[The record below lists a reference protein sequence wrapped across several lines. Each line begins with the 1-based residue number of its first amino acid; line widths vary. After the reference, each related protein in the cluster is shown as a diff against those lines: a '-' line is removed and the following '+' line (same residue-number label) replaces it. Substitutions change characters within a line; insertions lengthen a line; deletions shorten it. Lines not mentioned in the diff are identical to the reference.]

1 MLLICPECRTR
12 YVVPDSAIGA
22 NGRQVRC
29 ANCRHS
35 WFQSGIESPPAPPA
49 PSIVAPPTAAE
60 PAQDDAVSNE
70 TDESPSVAPSVAAA
84 AEPMQEDVPAEAD
97 AAPGFAS
104 FADEPAVTAKE
115 APELPQRFTTPA
127 PAPVHEPVVYA
138 DPEPVETRS
147 QFAREPLFRPRRNPA
162 KLWTYAAIA
171 FAILVTGL
179 GAATWYFGWLDNSFG
194 SSIGEPDLKIVLHDN
209 LELGRDADGSPYF
222 IASGSIVNPTAQ
234 TQRVP
239 ELLVTLK
246 DASGRPVYSW
256 TMKAPVRT
264 LAPGAK
270 ADFSQLRRDVPL
282 AASRISVGWALGG

>member
-1 MLLICPECRTR
+1 MLLVCPECGTR

-35 WFQSGIESPPAPPA
+35 WFQDGVTPPPVPPAPL
-49 PSIVAPPTAAE
+49 IVAPPVVPVVTEEPQAE
-60 PAQDDAVSNE
+60 TPTPVAQTE
-70 TDESPSVAPSVAAA
+70 
-84 AEPMQEDVPAEAD
+84 AE
-97 AAPGFAS
+97 
-104 FADEPAVTAKE
+104 
-115 APELPQRFTTPA
+115 PA
-127 PAPVHEPVVYA
+127 PAPAASDAVDQSYA
-138 DPEPVETRS
+138 QPGFAAFDDRAITPPDLPPALERAEASEVAASPTHVGPTDTYGQRS
-147 QFAREPLFRPRRNPA
+147 QFAHEPPFRPRRNPA

-171 FAILVTGL
+171 FALLIAAL

-194 SSIGEPDLKIVLHDN
+194 AAVAEPDLKIVLHDN

-234 TQRVP
+234 AQKVP

-256 TMKAPVRT
+256 TMKAPVRS

-270 ADFSQLRRDVPL
+270 TDFSQLRRDVPL
-282 AASRISVGWALGG
+282 AASRISVGWALGS

>member
-1 MLLICPECRTR
+1 MLLVCPECRTR

-35 WFQSGIESPPAPPA
+35 WFQTGIELPPAPPA
-49 PSIVAPPTAAE
+49 PTIVAPPVAAS
-60 PAQDDAVSNE
+60 AAADQIIDAVSPA
-70 TDESPSVAPSVAAA
+70 SAP
-84 AEPMQEDVPAEAD
+84 EPVPASAVYEEAE
-97 AAPGFAS
+97 AEESSAQPGFSA
-104 FADEPAVTAKE
+104 FED
-115 APELPQRFTTPA
+115 RDA
-127 PAPVHEPVVYA
+127 PAPDLPPALERAEAIETAAAPAYSA
-138 DPEPVETRS
+138 PPEPYVERS
-147 QFAREPLFRPRRNPA
+147 QFAHEPPFRPRRNPA
-162 KLWTYAAIA
+162 KLWTYAAVA
-171 FAILVTGL
+171 FALLTAAL
-179 GAATWYFGWLDNSFG
+179 GAATWHFGWLDNSFG
-194 SSIGEPDLKIVLHDN
+194 AAVAEPDLKIVLHDN

-234 TQRVP
+234 AQRVP

-270 ADFSQLRRDVPL
+270 TDFSQLRRDVPL
-282 AASRISVGWALGG
+282 AASRISVGWALGS

>member
-1 MLLICPECRTR
+1 MLLVCPECRTR

-35 WFQSGIESPPAPPA
+35 WFQAGEAPPPEPVAPEPAPPVPPAPA
-49 PSIVAPPTAAE
+49 IVAPPVAAAPPPE
-60 PAQDDAVSNE
+60 P
-70 TDESPSVAPSVAAA
+70 AAA
-84 AEPMQEDVPAEAD
+84 AEAPQEVAEPD
-97 AAPGFAS
+97 APVASPGFAS
-104 FADEPAVTAKE
+104 FADAPVEDDLPPRLQPA
-115 APELPQRFTTPA
+115 TPA
-127 PAPVHEPVVYA
+127 ASEPFVYA
-138 DPEPVETRS
+138 DPAPPASARSHFAYEP
-147 QFAREPLFRPRRNPA
+147 PFRPRRNPA
-162 KLWTYAAIA
+162 RMWTYAAVA
-171 FAILVTGL
+171 FAVLVAGL
-179 GAATWYFGWLDNSFG
+179 GWATWQYGWLDNSFG
-194 SSIGEPDLKIVLHDN
+194 RAIAEPDLQIVLHDN

-270 ADFSQLRRDVPL
+270 TDFSQLRRDVPL
-282 AASRISVGWALGG
+282 AASRISVGWALDG